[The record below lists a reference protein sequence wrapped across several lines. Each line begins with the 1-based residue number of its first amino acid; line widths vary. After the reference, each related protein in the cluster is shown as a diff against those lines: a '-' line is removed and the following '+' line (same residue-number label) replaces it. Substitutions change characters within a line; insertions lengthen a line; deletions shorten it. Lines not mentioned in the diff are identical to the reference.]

1 MAIIKLLIS
10 KQFLNLIDDKSLLTN
25 TIERFDGFDEFIFL
39 TNERYRFIIN
49 NLIQKN
55 LNIFEKSS
63 ILLEPE
69 TKNTAPAICLSLFME
84 NNHDDDVL
92 VISPSDHYIKDASK
106 FNNIIHNATEIAK
119 DTQSIVTLGINQ

>member
-1 MAIIKLLIS
+1 MSNKKIIIMCGGGGQRLWPLS
-10 KQFLNLIDDKSLLTN
+10 NSSFPKQFLSLIDDKSLLTN

-55 LNIFEKSS
+55 LNINDKSS

-69 TKNTAPAICLSLFME
+69 IQEYCTSNMFIFIYGK
-84 NNHDDDVL
+84 
-92 VISPSDHYIKDASK
+92 
-106 FNNIIHNATEIAK
+106 
-119 DTQSIVTLGINQ
+119 QS